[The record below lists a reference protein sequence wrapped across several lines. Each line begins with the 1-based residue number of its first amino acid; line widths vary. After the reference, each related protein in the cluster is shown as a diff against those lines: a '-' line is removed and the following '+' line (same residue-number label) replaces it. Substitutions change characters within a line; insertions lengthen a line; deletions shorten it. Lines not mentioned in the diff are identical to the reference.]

1 VSCKEFREEIEVG
14 EKEIYVLQK
23 DYAGEL
29 KRLAEETNVKVV
41 LTASKVKLFSDTEKN
56 IDDGMRL
63 ITNLTQKICV
73 QII

>member
-1 VSCKEFREEIEVG
+1 M
-14 EKEIYVLQK
+14 LQK

>member
-1 VSCKEFREEIEVG
+1 MSCKEFREEIEVG

>member
-1 VSCKEFREEIEVG
+1 MSCKEFREEIEVG

-29 KRLAEETNVKVV
+29 KRLAEETNVKIV

>member
-29 KRLAEETNVKVV
+29 KRLAEETNVKIV